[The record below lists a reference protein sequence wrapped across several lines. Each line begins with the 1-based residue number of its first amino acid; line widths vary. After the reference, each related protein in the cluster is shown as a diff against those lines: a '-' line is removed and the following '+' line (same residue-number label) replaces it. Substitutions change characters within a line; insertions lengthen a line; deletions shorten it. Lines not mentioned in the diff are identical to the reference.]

1 MGIHLFNRTTLLDF
15 ANAVGLNTSHSDDEA
30 VFSGRLWCSKMYL
43 AFKPAFSQ
51 CKFTGKCIFQP
62 LCITWCCNDMV
73 WAKNWLKARNWG
85 PGGHSLLPYL
95 PCCTTMNETVW
106 MSGGNKQ
113 TKKCNT
119 SSGAC
124 FSFFFFKTQD
134 GGVVLHLICYHTV
147 YQYRTL
153 LSKHECSCLSGEK
166 FVWWRK
172 SKIDVN
178 FFSVC
183 LLLAICLYHIA
194 TSSVSSCG

>member
-62 LCITWCCNDMV
+62 LCITRCCNDMV
-73 WAKNWLKARNWG
+73 WPKNWLKARNWG

-113 TKKCNT
+113 TKN
-119 SSGAC
+119 AIQAVVLAFL
-124 FSFFFFKTQD
+124 FSFLKLRMGVLFCIWYATTLYTNTEHCSQNTNVVACLVRNLFD
-134 GGVVLHLICYHTV
+134 GENL
-147 YQYRTL
+147 
-153 LSKHECSCLSGEK
+153 K
-166 FVWWRK
+166 
-172 SKIDVN
+172 
-178 FFSVC
+178 
-183 LLLAICLYHIA
+183 
-194 TSSVSSCG
+194 